1 MIGCQRWRR
10 IWFIREVAVIAANT
24 PANLVAKA
32 ATSTLSIV
40 FTTDTDP
47 VQLGLVASLNRPGG
61 NITAVTL
68 LSDEVA
74 PKRVEFAHKL
84 FPSASA
90 IGFVVNPNRPTAETV
105 TAASRA
111 AAETLGLQFTVLHAR
126 TEAELDA
133 AVTTFS
139 PYEVA
144 CRNRSDAFFNSRIE
158 LLAALALRHLVPTIY
173 EYHPFVAAG
182 GLATTEAASQ
192 ISTASPVSMPAAY
205 SRARNRRTCQVQE
218 SPRPS

>member
-1 MIGCQRWRR
+1 M
-10 IWFIREVAVIAANT
+10 V
-24 PANLVAKA
+24 
-32 ATSTLSIV
+32 
-40 FTTDTDP
+40 
-47 VQLGLVASLNRPGG
+47 LGLVASLNRPGG
-61 NITAVTL
+61 NITAVTQ

-84 FPSASA
+84 VPSATA

-105 TAASRA
+105 TVASRT

-139 PYEVA
+139 PTRGGVLVIG
-144 CRNRSDAFFNSRIE
+144 SDAFFNAHLE

-182 GLATTEAASQ
+182 GLGGEATGGSITGL
-192 ISTASPVSMPAAY
+192 SPP
-205 SRARNRRTCQVQE
+205 
-218 SPRPS
+218 SPGRLCRPHP